1 MQSMHLSKGPRSW
14 CRAVL
19 TGWGHGVK
27 LIQKDT
33 GGATGQREGNDLS
46 CHTAHLERGRSVV
59 LKDAGVVFGS
69 RARNKYNIPPGAPTY
84 TKLSSSPPMRRCG
97 GQKGCRERQWCRSS
111 VPSQGY
117 QGSSKV
123 GQTTCCQSGI
133 SSKRRCSRGLGGRS
147 GRFLEEGRLV
157 EERQDLSQKSLV
169 TLNQVS
175 DLFTCEGDVAGVL
188 VCIQCFL
195 SLVQT

>member
-33 GGATGQREGNDLS
+33 GVATGQREGDDLS
-46 CHTAHLERGRSVV
+46 CQTADLERGRSVV

-84 TKLSSSPPMRRCG
+84 TKHQVSSSPPMLRWAERVQRASVVQVFSPIQRISGKQQSWANDMLPIRDQFQEEMLERVRGKEWEISGGGTPCG
-97 GQKGCRERQWCRSS
+97 GTTG
-111 VPSQGY
+111 SQPE
-117 QGSSKV
+117 K
-123 GQTTCCQSGI
+123 
-133 SSKRRCSRGLGGRS
+133 
-147 GRFLEEGRLV
+147 
-157 EERQDLSQKSLV
+157 LSH
-169 TLNQVS
+169 T
-175 DLFTCEGDVAGVL
+175 
-188 VCIQCFL
+188 
-195 SLVQT
+195 